1 MWMSQIPGV
10 NHPQQWSAHEGEEC
24 PAKVQQVETSA
35 RGHLLH
41 HPFVYKM
48 IVRSAAMYHSR
59 LKCIYANINLGKL
72 SVETKK
78 VILMLAMLT
87 WESMTVL
94 VCVPSALA

>member
-1 MWMSQIPGV
+1 MSSRGAAGG
-10 NHPQQWSAHEGEEC
+10 NEC
-24 PAKVQQVETSA
+24 QGSFVTSP
-35 RGHLLH
+35 L
-41 HPFVYKM
+41 VYKM